1 MAPSS
6 GWRMSAFPPLLGDK
20 LTSGEHAKND
30 ANDPTY
36 DVVARA
42 CASEMC
48 SALRTLFFRLQSVPQ
63 IDGVR
68 RRPAAKITR

>member
-1 MAPSS
+1 MASRLAALPFLAPSS

-42 CASEMC
+42 CC
-48 SALRTLFFRLQSVPQ
+48 V
-63 IDGVR
+63 
-68 RRPAAKITR
+68 